1 MPGASS
7 GIKNPE
13 EMDPKYKMFS
23 LEHLPLIYQPAY
35 KVKQE
40 NAEQLQILVKLLQRP
55 DVDHAVNVCDADRE
69 GELIYREVYEYAGV
83 NKSNLAYLNPLL
95 KSQNL
100 KRLSID

>member
-1 MPGASS
+1 
-7 GIKNPE
+7 
-13 EMDPKYKMFS
+13 KMFK

-35 KVKQE
+35 KVIQE

-83 NKSNLAYLNPLL
+83 NKKQSRVF
-95 KSQNL
+95 KSSFEAAEL
-100 KRLSID
+100 

>member
-1 MPGASS
+1 MPWTFAGT
-7 GIKNPE
+7 KNPE
-13 EMDPKYKMFS
+13 EMDPEYKMFK

-35 KVKQE
+35 KVIQE

-83 NKSNLAYLNPLL
+83 NKKQSRVFKSSL
-95 KSQNL
+95 KLQNL
-100 KRLSID
+100 KQLSID